1 MLTEYS
7 EDEQRIAQLQLGFSA
22 RLRKSAYYI
31 VESTKSTGE
40 WSSCEILHTIAEMTR
55 RIELPRYSDKYRPS
69 LATQPTLKRK
79 DLHQP
84 FFPQEIY
91 ESYFNPKKRKISE
104 KKASKKRV
112 NLDDM
117 AEDAED
123 KARY

>member
-1 MLTEYS
+1 M
-7 EDEQRIAQLQLGFSA
+7 
-22 RLRKSAYYI
+22 
-31 VESTKSTGE
+31 V
-40 WSSCEILHTIAEMTR
+40 AETTR

-117 AEDAED
+117 TEDAED
-123 KARY
+123 KVRDQYTPVPNWANSSRRKSQTKKALRLVQLQLSLIMTTTRRIMTTR